1 MNHHQRQLQAYE
13 AMAARFR
20 QHSEAAE
27 ALYDAIYHEVELALG
42 RPLPPGTTPFG
53 AVKQLAEELRME
65 RRTRMASRRICDDP
79 VAGIGLSS
87 GPPHTVKVIDDD
99 GVID

>member
-1 MNHHQRQLQAYE
+1 MFQQH
-13 AMAARFR
+13 AR
-20 QHSEAAE
+20 AAE
-27 ALYDAIYHEVELALG
+27 ELYAAIYHTVEGALG
-42 RPLPPGTTPFG
+42 RPLPPGTPPLE
-53 AVKQLAEELRME
+53 AVKELAEELRME

-87 GPPHTVKVIDDD
+87 GPHHTVKVIDDD